1 MEHSQQQ
8 VEFEIT
14 MLYPTRSFETNVGNP
29 VIEEDLRDDGE
40 GSAQESQ
47 QQHEYIVVNKSRYE
61 ICKPA

>member
-47 QQHEYIVVNKSRYE
+47 Q
-61 ICKPA
+61 